1 MKRVASATGEG
12 ASVVSLVHAWV
23 ETTDALPV

>member
-12 ASVVSLVHAWV
+12 ASVVSLVHTWLEAHQV
-23 ETTDALPV
+23 QA